1 MPSVLALRRS
11 AAAACAL
18 ALAAFLVGA
27 VPRPVELLPEHEVRY
42 RARDQVNV
50 WEGVAPLTRLEAEV
64 DPDDLAAT
72 TFSAVVR
79 PADFDSGVWFRD
91 AQGRSSVF
99 ETATYPEATF
109 ALRSV
114 QGDRLDLP
122 DGAERDLVAVGE
134 LNLRGVSRSVEVAV
148 QLARAGAEISAL
160 ATFTVSLEAFGM
172 RRPRFLTLV
181 ADDEVEVAV
190 SLRLRLLPGSTATT
204 R

>member
-27 VPRPVELLPEHEVRY
+27 APRPVELLPEHEVRY

-134 LNLRGVSRSVEVAV
+134 LTLRGVSRSVEVAV

>member
-1 MPSVLALRRS
+1 
-11 AAAACAL
+11 
-18 ALAAFLVGA
+18 
-27 VPRPVELLPEHEVRY
+27 VRY

-148 QLARAGAEISAL
+148 HLARAGAEISAL